1 MTKGDKMKLPWDK
14 RYLKISFH
22 VVFTAAVIILLWLI
36 MKDFSRTGRGIC
48 LFFGSILRVMA
59 PLIWGAFI
67 AFILDPAVEFFQNLY
82 DGGRRKY
89 GGFRNRKA
97 GTLITYGML
106 FSVLIFGIWMLVLK
120 IGSLDIEAVS
130 GRINEALEDLSD
142 LLVLLQV
149 RLAEIGVPGS
159 MDIYYRQFLANITG
173 NIENGIYT
181 MFMSL
186 GKAGSFFINLIVG
199 FAAAFYFLSEKDRL
213 FSKLQD
219 SFRVFLPEKS
229 YRRFSSFCSDLNE
242 VFSGYIRG
250 QIADALIMAV
260 LFSLVFYFAGIKYA
274 VLIGIISGI
283 LNIIPYAGAIAA
295 FSLSV
300 SVAFLSGEPVKALYA
315 AIITIV
321 LQQVDSIYISPRV
334 MGKSVRLHPVAVL
347 LSIVIFGKIFGVW
360 GMIFA
365 VPITAVIKIIYE
377 RLYAK
382 KKEEYLNRQKNKPR
396 KT

>member
-1 MTKGDKMKLPWDK
+1 
-14 RYLKISFH
+14 
-22 VVFTAAVIILLWLI
+22 
-36 MKDFSRTGRGIC
+36 
-48 LFFGSILRVMA
+48 
-59 PLIWGAFI
+59 
-67 AFILDPAVEFFQNLY
+67 
-82 DGGRRKY
+82 
-89 GGFRNRKA
+89 
-97 GTLITYGML
+97 
-106 FSVLIFGIWMLVLK
+106 
-120 IGSLDIEAVS
+120 
-130 GRINEALEDLSD
+130 
-142 LLVLLQV
+142 
-149 RLAEIGVPGS
+149 AEIGVPGS

-229 YRRFSSFCSDLNE
+229 YRRFSSFCGDLNE

-260 LFSLVFYFAGIKYA
+260 LFSTAFYFAGIKYA

-321 LQQVDSIYISPRV
+321 LQQVDSICISPRV
-334 MGKSVRLHPVAVL
+334 MGRSVRLHPVAVL

-365 VPITAVIKIIYE
+365 VPITAVVKIIYE

>member
-1 MTKGDKMKLPWDK
+1 MKLPWDK

-36 MKDFSRTGRGIC
+36 MKDFSRTGRGIY

-82 DGGRRKY
+82 DGGRKKY

-97 GTLITYGML
+97 GTLITYGVL
-106 FSVLIFGIWMLVLK
+106 FSVLTFGIWMLVSK
-120 IGSLDIEAVS
+120 IGSLDMEAVS
-130 GRINEALEDLSD
+130 GRINESLEDLSD

-260 LFSLVFYFAGIKYA
+260 LFSTAFYFAGIKYA

-334 MGKSVRLHPVAVL
+334 MGKSVRLHPVA
-347 LSIVIFGKIFGVW
+347 
-360 GMIFA
+360 
-365 VPITAVIKIIYE
+365 
-377 RLYAK
+377 
-382 KKEEYLNRQKNKPR
+382 
-396 KT
+396 